1 MRRTRA
7 PIWPALGLGAAL
19 TALAAGVRA
28 APARPEP
35 PAAKAEAKA
44 TEPKVVPFK
53 DLVAA
58 LKEQKGKVVVVD
70 FWADG

>member
-1 MRRTRA
+1 
-7 PIWPALGLGAAL
+7 
-19 TALAAGVRA
+19 VRA